1 VAQQT
6 SQSYESAQTRKQGT
20 ETDRKGAGRG
30 EAVLRGGGEPN
41 WGEFKIRALWRTIE
55 GGIGGSGFGMM

>member
-20 ETDRKGAGRG
+20 GTDRKGAGRG
-30 EAVLRGGGEPN
+30 EAVLRGGGDK
-41 WGEFKIRALWRTIE
+41 F
-55 GGIGGSGFGMM
+55 GGSLKFQSSGERLRVGVGAKASR